1 MAGISSLGIGSGV
14 LNSDLVDQLVA
25 AERKPT
31 ENRLTQK
38 TQQTEA
44 LLSAYGKLRSAVTE
58 LRLPM
63 RQLSSPENLKAF
75 SASSSNEDIG
85 VSVDATKASR
95 GTYSVEVTSLAS
107 AQALASQAVFADRDA
122 TSVGQGEL
130 QLSVGDKI
138 TNITIDDSNDTL
150 QGLANAINE
159 SDAGVSAGVI
169 DTGDGYQL
177 VLSADETGT
186 ANAVSMS
193 VTGDTGGSN
202 TDNEGLSRFA
212 FNSFMD
218 ADAGLKQTIAASD
231 AVMSI
236 NGVEVTRSTNTFE
249 NVIDGLTFD
258 IKAEG
263 TSTIKVDQDMDA
275 VADRVQ
281 GFVDSFNALQSTI
294 DGLAG
299 FNAEAGTG
307 SLLTG
312 DSTVRGIQNQLR
324 NILTRVVPGLE
335 NASVR
340 SLADVGI
347 TTDWETGGLEFDRE
361 AFKEQLESN
370 PDDVTALFAEQG
382 RTTDSQVEFVRS
394 GTATQPG
401 QYDINVT
408 QAASRGSL
416 NYSAADVGTVNVKAG
431 NMFTFEVDGET
442 QVSVFLE
449 NGPDGTTPLSGTG
462 DDFTGEEFAA
472 AMQQALNGSNELKAA
487 GRSVEV
493 SWDAT
498 NGLTFTSGK
507 YGGDSNVRL
516 TSTLNADISSKDGS
530 AGSDVAG
537 TINGQVAEG
546 DGQVLYLGSG
556 NGDASGLQV
565 RILGEA
571 TGNRGSITFVEGVAE
586 RTVDMVTSMVGA
598 GGAIE
603 SRTDSLNRELE
614 QIQESQVR
622 LEERITAYRER
633 LVSQFSAAD
642 SLISQLNSTRD
653 YVTQQLA
660 ALAPNQSND

>member
-1 MAGISSLGIGSGV
+1 MVMAISSLGVGSGV
-14 LNSDLVDQLVA
+14 LTSDLVDQLVA

-31 ENRLTQK
+31 ETRLTQK

-63 RQLSSPENLKAF
+63 RQLSSPDNLKAF
-75 SASSSNEDIG
+75 SASSSNDDIG

-138 TNITIDDSNDTL
+138 TNITIDSSNDTL

-169 DTGDGYQL
+169 DTGSGYQL

-186 ANAVSMS
+186 ANAVSIS
-193 VTGDTGGSN
+193 VTGDTGGTN

-212 FNSFMD
+212 FNTGMD
-218 ADAGLKQTIAASD
+218 VDAGLQETIAASD
-231 AVMSI
+231 AVMKV

-263 TSTIKVDQDMDA
+263 TSTIKVSQDLGA

-281 GFVDSFNALQSTI
+281 GFVDKFNGLQSTI
-294 DGLAG
+294 DSLAG
-299 FNAEAGTG
+299 FNAEAGVG

-324 NILTRVVPGLE
+324 SILSRVVPGME
-335 NASVR
+335 SASVR

-347 TTDWETGGLEFDRE
+347 TTDWETGGLEFDRAKFE
-361 AFKEQLESN
+361 EQLKAN

-394 GTATQPG
+394 GLDTQPG
-401 QYDINVT
+401 SYDINVT
-408 QAASRGSL
+408 QAATRGQL
-416 NYSAADVGTVNVKAG
+416 VGGSALGTSFNITDTNDELALTVNGDITVNLALTQGTYADQQSMLDEIQAQLDANNALNAAG
-431 NMFTFEVDGET
+431 TSVQVGVDG
-442 QVSVFLE
+442 
-449 NGPDGTTPLSGTG
+449 
-462 DDFTGEEFAA
+462 
-472 AMQQALNGSNELKAA
+472 A
-487 GRSVEV
+487 GQ
-493 SWDAT
+493 
-498 NGLTFTSGK
+498 LTFTSSQ
-507 YGGDSNVRL
+507 YGSESSVALSSVEDGATFGLDTN
-516 TSTLNADISSKDGS
+516 TST
-530 AGSDVAG
+530 AGLDVAG
-537 TINGQVAEG
+537 TIDGRVAEG

-556 NGDASGLQV
+556 NGGASGLQV
-565 RILGEA
+565 RILGDQ
-571 TGNRGSITFVEGVAE
+571 TGSRGSITFVEGVGE

-622 LEERITAYRER
+622 LEERIAAYRER

-642 SLISQLNSTRD
+642 SLIAQLNSTRD
-653 YVTQQLA
+653 YVSQQLA
-660 ALAPNQSND
+660 ALAPNNNRDN

>member
-1 MAGISSLGIGSGV
+1 MAGISSLGVGSGV

-31 ENRLTQK
+31 DTRLTRK

-63 RQLSSPENLKAF
+63 RQLSAPDNLKAF

-85 VSVDATKASR
+85 VSVDSARASR

-107 AQALASQAVFADRDA
+107 AQALASQAVFADRDS
-122 TSVGQGEL
+122 TSVGQGTL

-138 TNITIDDSNDTL
+138 TNITIDNSNDSL

-169 DTGDGYQL
+169 DTGDGFQL

-186 ANAVSMS
+186 ANAVSIS
-193 VTGDTGGSN
+193 VTGDNGGSN
-202 TDNEGLSRFA
+202 TDNQGLSRFA
-212 FNSFMD
+212 FNDGMD
-218 ADAGLKQTIAASD
+218 AGAGLEQTIAASD
-231 AVMSI
+231 AVMKI
-236 NGVEVTRSTNTFE
+236 NGVQVTRSTNTFE

-258 IKAEG
+258 IQAEG
-263 TSTIKVDQDMDA
+263 TSTIKVSQDFGA

-281 GFVDSFNALQSTI
+281 GFVDKFNALQSTI
-294 DGLAG
+294 DSLAG

-312 DSTVRGIQNQLR
+312 DSTVRNIQGQLR
-324 NILTRVVPGLE
+324 NILTRVVPGME

-347 TTDWETGGLEFDRE
+347 TTDWQTGGLEFDRAKFE
-361 AFKEQLESN
+361 EQLKAN

-382 RTTDSQVEFVRS
+382 RATDSQVEFVRS
-394 GTATQPG
+394 GLNTQPG
-401 QYDINVT
+401 SYGINVT
-408 QAASRGSL
+408 QAATRGQL
-416 NYSAADVGTVNVKAG
+416 AGGSALGNSFTIADTNDELTLSVNGDITVNLALTQGTYNDQQSMLDEIQAQLDGNNALNAAG
-431 NMFTFEVDGET
+431 VSLQAGVDG
-442 QVSVFLE
+442 
-449 NGPDGTTPLSGTG
+449 SG
-462 DDFTGEEFAA
+462 
-472 AMQQALNGSNELKAA
+472 N
-487 GRSVEV
+487 
-493 SWDAT
+493 
-498 NGLTFTSGK
+498 LTFTSSR
-507 YGGDSNVRL
+507 YGSESSVTLSSAEDAAYFGLDAA
-516 TSTLNADISSKDGS
+516 TSTGGL
-530 AGSDVAG
+530 DVAG
-537 TINGQVAEG
+537 TIDGRTAEG
-546 DGQVLYLGSG
+546 DGQVLYLGNG
-556 NGDASGLQV
+556 NGGASGLQV
-565 RILGEA
+565 RILGDQ
-571 TGNRGSITFVEGVAE
+571 TGDRGSITFIEGVGE
-586 RTVDMVTSMVGA
+586 RTVDMISRMVGA

-603 SRTDSLNRELE
+603 SRTDSLNRDLE
-614 QIQESQVR
+614 QIQENRAR
-622 LEERITAYRER
+622 LEARIVSYRER

-660 ALAPNQSND
+660 ALAPQNNRNNN